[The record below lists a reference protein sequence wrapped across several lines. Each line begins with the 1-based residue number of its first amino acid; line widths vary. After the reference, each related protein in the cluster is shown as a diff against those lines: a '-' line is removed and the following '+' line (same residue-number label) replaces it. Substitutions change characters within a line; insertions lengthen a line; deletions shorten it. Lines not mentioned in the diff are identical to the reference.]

1 MYGNLKFGIHLPPAP
16 NHVRV
21 KCCDQEAVT
30 GEKVECREGQE
41 RPSAPDFVHHGARY
55 EKAEEGPETQKCD
68 CIEKICK
75 G

>member
-1 MYGNLKFGIHLPPAP
+1 MK
-16 NHVRV
+16 R
-21 KCCDQEAVT
+21 CDQEAVT
-30 GEKVECREGQE
+30 GEKVECCEGQE

-68 CIEKICK
+68 CLEEIRLGRVFGLADRQITDPR